1 MSRKKKF
8 RAIVLQPDVKYNDL
22 EAAKFINHI
31 MLSGKRS
38 IAERI
43 FYEAIDEL
51 NKRKSTKE
59 LEGFKKALKNV
70 SPLLEVKSKRVGGAT
85 FQVPMDVSK
94 KRKFALAARWILKAA
109 RSKGGKCFALRL
121 ADELTD
127 AYNNEGAAVKKKDET
142 HRMAEANKAFAH
154 FK

>member
-1 MSRKKKF
+1 MSRKKKI
-8 RAIVLQPDVKYNDL
+8 RGNVLVGDVKYNDL

-31 MLSGKRS
+31 MKQGKKS
-38 IAERI
+38 IAEAI
-43 FYEAIDEL
+43 FYEAIDIL
-51 NKRKSTKE
+51 NDRQKTE
-59 LEGFKKALKNV
+59 DLDGFKKAIKNV

-94 KRKFALAARWILKAA
+94 KRKFALASRWILKAS
-109 RSKGGKCFALRL
+109 RSKSGKRFALSL
-121 ADELTD
+121 AAELND
-127 AYNNEGAAVKKKDET
+127 ACNNEGAAIKKKDET

>member
-1 MSRKKKF
+1 MSRKKKI
-8 RAIVLQPDVKYNDL
+8 RNIVLEPDVKYNDV

-31 MLSGKRS
+31 MMSGKRS
-38 IAERI
+38 IAEKV

-59 LEGFKKALKNV
+59 LEGFKKAIKNV

-85 FQVPMDVSK
+85 FQVPMDVNK
-94 KRKFALAARWILKAA
+94 KRKFALASRWILKAA
-109 RSKGGKCFALRL
+109 RSKSGKSFALRL

-127 AYNNEGAAVKKKDET
+127 ACNNEGTAVKKKDET

>member
-1 MSRKKKF
+1 ME
-8 RAIVLQPDVKYNDL
+8 PDVKYHDL

-31 MLSGKRS
+31 MKSGKRS
-38 IAERI
+38 IAEKI
-43 FYEAIDEL
+43 FYEAIDTL
-51 NKRKSTKE
+51 NKRKDTKE
-59 LEGFKKALKNV
+59 LEGFKKAIKNV

-85 FQVPMDVSK
+85 FQVPMDVNK
-94 KRKFALAARWILKAA
+94 KRKFALASRWILKAS
-109 RSKGGKCFALRL
+109 RTKSGKCFAQRL

-127 AYNNEGAAVKKKDET
+127 AFSNEGASVKKKDET

>member
-1 MSRKKKF
+1 MSRKKKI
-8 RAIVLQPDVKYNDL
+8 RQIVLEPDVRYHDL

-31 MLSGKRS
+31 MMSGKRS
-38 IAERI
+38 IAEKI
-43 FYEAIDEL
+43 FYDAVDEV
-51 NKRKSTKE
+51 NKRKGTKE
-59 LEGFKKALKNV
+59 LEGFKKAIKNV

-94 KRKFALAARWILKAA
+94 KRKFALAARWILKASRA
-109 RSKGGKCFALRL
+109 KSGKAFALRL

-127 AYNNEGAAVKKKDET
+127 ACNNEGAAVKKKDET